1 MRTPKTAV
9 DPRPRAGEVR
19 TFHPDIFASHRC
31 VLRLFNDWLIFLQTW
46 PSDGCM
52 AHPSR
57 RGPAREVIVNLR
69 EGLMSPYWYD
79 TTGRRESGTTS
90 ASFGADQNR
99 EAEKF

>member
-19 TFHPDIFASHRC
+19 TFHPDIFASNRC

-46 PSDGCM
+46 PSDGYI
-52 AHPSR
+52 AHSLAPT
-57 RGPAREVIVNLR
+57 REVIVSLR
-69 EGLMSPYWYD
+69 EGLMSLHWYD
-79 TTGRRESGTTS
+79 ITGRRESGTTS